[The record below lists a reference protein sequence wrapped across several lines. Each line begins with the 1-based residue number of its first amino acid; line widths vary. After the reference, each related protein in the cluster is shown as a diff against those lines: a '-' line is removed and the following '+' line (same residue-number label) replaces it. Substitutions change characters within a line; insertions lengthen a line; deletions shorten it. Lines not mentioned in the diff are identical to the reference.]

1 MPTEIKL
8 FADFHN
14 ADKQGRV
21 RLNTTGTFEDLAKY
35 NIILRPGLEVL
46 LNDDDSLEA
55 NGVVEYS
62 EDEKIWVARIDWNKI
77 SET

>member
-14 ADKQGRV
+14 ADKYGRV
-21 RLNTTGTFEDLAKY
+21 RLATTGTFEDLAKY
-35 NIILRPGLEVL
+35 NIILKPGLEVL

-55 NGVVEYS
+55 KGVVEYS
-62 EDEKIWVARIDWNKI
+62 EEEKIWVARIDLEKI

>member
-1 MPTEIKL
+1 MLTEIKL

-21 RLNTTGTFEDLAKY
+21 RLNTTGTLDDLAKY
-35 NIILRPGLEVL
+35 NITLKRGLEVL
-46 LNDDDSLEA
+46 LNDDDSLEVK
-55 NGVVEYS
+55 GVVEYS
-62 EDEKIWVARIDWNKI
+62 EEERIWVARIDWNKI